1 MNNRILPA
9 LALVLAIVT
18 FFVYVNPTWTGS
30 IAAAKAAI
38 ANDDQA
44 LATAQQYVAQQNQLA
59 TARDAIDPANQKALN
74 TFLPSSVDN
83 VGLILDLNALASRSG
98 LSIANVDVVTD
109 TSGTASAQS
118 AGALTANALNP
129 VASVDLAISATGTFA
144 ALQAFLA
151 GVERS
156 ARLLDVHDLIV
167 KGSDTGVY
175 TYRMT
180 LSLYW
185 LR

>member
-1 MNNRILPA
+1 MNSRIPPI
-9 LALVLAIVT
+9 LALVLAIGI
-18 FFVYVNPTWTGS
+18 FFLYVNPAWTGS
-30 IAAAKAAI
+30 IATAKAAI

-44 LATAQQYVAQQNQLA
+44 LATAQQFAAQQNQLA
-59 TARDAIDPANQKALN
+59 AARDAIDPANQKALD

-109 TSGTASAQS
+109 ASGTTNAQS
-118 AGALTANALNP
+118 AGALTANAVNP

-144 ALQAFLA
+144 ALQAFLT
-151 GVERS
+151 GVEKS
-156 ARLLDVHDLIV
+156 ARLLDVHDLAV